1 MTPRGARA
9 PARSRRAALA
19 RGPRGELTGQPFE
32 KTFEK
37 RGAFPRP
44 RPAHRPAAGH
54 LPRPAHRSHVF
65 RVVSGLGYKKE
76 KEKRGES
83 ISILFYLRRVKK
95 VWGLLSRF
103 CGHNMFVSDRNGSVH
118 KYLLSLSPSSSVPIS
133 QHLASISRRHRATR
147 SERPRA
153 SAASARGSTSVIVR
167 TTAWLPSTAPA
178 FLSSSALDRARCCS
192 RRRRGARRRAVRRR
206 GVVGRPVQGRSERVR
221 PGGGAATHHAAH
233 AAVRGK
239 RPSLQCA
246 TTL

>member
-95 VWGLLSRF
+95 VWGLLW
-103 CGHNMFVSDRNGSVH
+103 
-118 KYLLSLSPSSSVPIS
+118 
-133 QHLASISRRHRATR
+133 A
-147 SERPRA
+147 
-153 SAASARGSTSVIVR
+153 
-167 TTAWLPSTAPA
+167 
-178 FLSSSALDRARCCS
+178 
-192 RRRRGARRRAVRRR
+192 
-206 GVVGRPVQGRSERVR
+206 
-221 PGGGAATHHAAH
+221 
-233 AAVRGK
+233 
-239 RPSLQCA
+239 
-246 TTL
+246 